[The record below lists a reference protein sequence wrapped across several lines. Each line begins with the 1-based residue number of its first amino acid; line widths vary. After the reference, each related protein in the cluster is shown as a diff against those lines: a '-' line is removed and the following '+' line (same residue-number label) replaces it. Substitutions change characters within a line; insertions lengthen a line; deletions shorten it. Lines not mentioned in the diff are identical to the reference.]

1 MHGNATSGDSVNRR
15 FLHIVSAI
23 YVVVLMLVLWRCFEQ
38 WQGYQDAREAQREF
52 LVLQSALRT
61 MADISGER
69 RPTFVWM
76 IESTDA
82 SQASQASDQLRQALR
97 EARRATDSDMNELDA
112 SLRDSRCKTC
122 APLRATFAQ
131 VKSTIAEAR
140 HGLDAIYPSTP
151 SDRINTEVLHV
162 IDRLVGAV
170 PLLASIADTSAMGV
184 IRENADVQSYLL
196 AARLAALVR
205 EQAGQAGSGFV
216 PAVAWRRA
224 LNPDEVF
231 DIARTL
237 GAIEQLRI
245 LLSPSI
251 RALPPRLQ
259 TDYDLINQHFFG
271 EDLTEI
277 NRMLSLPAPTFD
289 PVSPAQ
295 QAETY
300 ASRLEPIEHFRDDTL
315 ALARDT
321 IRSSLQWHLAL
332 FAGTTLFASAL
343 TGVLLLITWRFREK
357 IVRPFVEARRL
368 ILAIAAGNLSMTIPL
383 AGYSG
388 EIKDLFGALNVLKQ
402 NSAERIRLEQER
414 KRLIGELR
422 TMAETDP
429 LTGLLNRRAF
439 ESRSRVLLSDQR
451 GDEPEVALIM
461 LDIDHFKHVNDT
473 YGHETGDRTLVKL
486 AAICRETV
494 RSEDVVSRI
503 GGEEFVI
510 MLRVNNRTQAYEL
523 AQRLRNR
530 LHQDTIVAISGEIFS
545 ITASFGIAFAQRAN
559 APQTDDLLRHAD
571 ALLYQAKEN
580 GRDRIETA
588 AIV

>member
-1 MHGNATSGDSVNRR
+1 MHRNATSGDSVNRR

-76 IESTDA
+76 LESSDA
-82 SQASQASDQLRQALR
+82 QTSQASNQLRQALKD
-97 EARRATDSDMNELDA
+97 ARRSTDSDMNELDA
-112 SLRDSRCKTC
+112 SLRDPSCKTC
-122 APLRATFAQ
+122 APLRETFAQ
-131 VKSTIAEAR
+131 VKSAIAEAR
-140 HGLDAIYPSTP
+140 HSLDAIYPSTP
-151 SDRINTEVLHV
+151 SDRVNTDVLHTV
-162 IDRLVGAV
+162 DRLVDAI

-205 EQAGQAGSGFV
+205 EQAGRAGSDFV
-216 PAVAWRRA
+216 PAMAWQRA
-224 LNPDEVF
+224 LNQDEVF

-259 TDYDLINQHFFG
+259 ADYDLINQHFFG

-277 NRMLSLPAPTFD
+277 NRMLSLHVPTFD

-295 QAETY
+295 QAKAY
-300 ASRLEPIEHFRDDTL
+300 ASRLQPIERFRDDTL

-332 FAGTTLFASAL
+332 FVGATLFASAL
-343 TGVLLLITWRFREK
+343 TGVLLLLTWRFREK

-368 ILAIAAGNLSMTIPL
+368 ILAIAAGNLSMNIPL
-383 AGYSG
+383 ASYSG

-510 MLRVNNRTQAYEL
+510 MLRVNNHAQAYEL

-530 LHQDTIVAISGEIFS
+530 LHHDTIVAIGGEIFS

-559 APQTDDLLRHAD
+559 APQTDDLLRQAD

-580 GRDRIETA
+580 GRDRIETQ